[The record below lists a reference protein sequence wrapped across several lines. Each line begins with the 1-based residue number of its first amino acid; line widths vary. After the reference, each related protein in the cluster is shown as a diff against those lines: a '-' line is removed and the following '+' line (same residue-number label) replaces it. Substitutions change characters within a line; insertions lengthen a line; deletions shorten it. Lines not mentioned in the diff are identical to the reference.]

1 MEEEMEDSAA
11 PVGRTLL
18 IYKVYA
24 TVSQRETRPWTEDDD
39 RFIANNP
46 GFDDVDLMILLDRSY
61 RLVHPR
67 RLSIL
72 VRTHRLTEEEAD
84 SLYVP
89 MTGMPRHRRQREH
102 ARSVRS
108 NLIQHDDDKV
118 AHNIPMKLRHWRE
131 EEDEL
136 ILTSGLPDR
145 QIAAR
150 IGRTVGA
157 IRTRRGRL
165 RKDTAA
171 HDRDILSS
179 N

>member
-1 MEEEMEDSAA
+1 MGDSAA
-11 PVGRTLL
+11 PVDRTLHV
-18 IYKVYA
+18 YKVCA

-84 SLYVP
+84 TLYVP
-89 MTGMPRHRRQREH
+89 MNGMPRHRRQREH

-118 AHNIPMKLRHWRE
+118 ARNIPMELRHWRE

-157 IRTRRGRL
+157 IRTRRTRL

-171 HDRDILSS
+171 PSVDILSS

>member
-1 MEEEMEDSAA
+1 M
-11 PVGRTLL
+11 
-18 IYKVYA
+18 
-24 TVSQRETRPWTEDDD
+24 SQRETRPWTMDED

-46 GFDDVDLMILLDRSY
+46 GFDDLDLMVLLDRSY
-61 RLVHPR
+61 RMVHPR

-84 SLYVP
+84 ALYVP
-89 MTGMPRHRRQREH
+89 MKGMPRHRRQREH
-102 ARSVRS
+102 ARSVRR
-108 NLIQHDDDKV
+108 NLIQHDDAKLDR
-118 AHNIPMKLRHWRE
+118 NIPLLVRHWRE

-136 ILTSGLPDR
+136 VLTSDLPDE

-165 RKDTAA
+165 RKDIDALSG
-171 HDRDILSS
+171 DILSS

>member
-1 MEEEMEDSAA
+1 M
-11 PVGRTLL
+11 
-18 IYKVYA
+18 
-24 TVSQRETRPWTEDDD
+24 SQRETRPWTEDDD

-46 GFDDVDLMILLDRSY
+46 GFDDADLMILLDRSY

-89 MTGMPRHRRQREH
+89 MNGMPRHRRQREH
-102 ARSVRS
+102 ARSVRR
-108 NLIQHDDDKV
+108 NLIQHDDAKL
-118 AHNIPMKLRHWRE
+118 AHNIPMELRHWRE

-157 IRTRRGRL
+157 IRTRRTRL
-165 RKDTAA
+165 RKDRAA
-171 HDRDILSS
+171 PDGDVLSS

>member
-1 MEEEMEDSAA
+1 M
-11 PVGRTLL
+11 
-18 IYKVYA
+18 
-24 TVSQRETRPWTEDDD
+24 
-39 RFIANNP
+39 
-46 GFDDVDLMILLDRSY
+46 DLMVLLDRPY

-84 SLYVP
+84 ALYVP
-89 MTGMPRHRRQREH
+89 MNGMPRHRRQREH
-102 ARSVRS
+102 IRSARR
-108 NLIQHDDDKV
+108 NLIQHDDAKL
-118 AHNIPMKLRHWRE
+118 ARNIPLMVRHWRE

-136 ILTSGLPDR
+136 ILTSDLPDEE
-145 QIAAR
+145 IATR

-165 RKDTAA
+165 RKDIGAPKG
-171 HDRDILSS
+171 DILAS

>member
-1 MEEEMEDSAA
+1 M
-11 PVGRTLL
+11 
-18 IYKVYA
+18 
-24 TVSQRETRPWTEDDD
+24 SQRETRPWTGDED

-46 GFDDVDLMILLDRSY
+46 GFDDVDLMVLLGRSY
-61 RLVHPR
+61 RMVHPR

-89 MTGMPRHRRQREH
+89 MKGMPRCRRQQEH
-102 ARSVRS
+102 VRSVRR
-108 NLIQHDDDKV
+108 NLIQHDDAKL
-118 AHNIPMKLRHWRE
+118 ARNIPLMVRHWRE

-136 ILTSGLPDR
+136 VLTSDLPDEE
-145 QIAAR
+145 IAAR

-165 RKDTAA
+165 RKDIGAPSG
-171 HDRDILSS
+171 DILSS